1 MEYRF
6 LTQTRIEDTI
16 NLLLIFQCIGIALF
30 FVSLVA
36 WTRNK
41 KWHTISSISAMGS
54 ALFSAIVFSGA
65 VALSSINPYD
75 ALFTDLE
82 ANRLQYILMACG
94 IVAVII
100 GIALVTTGLVWKK
113 KKLLDEQMRISALA
127 LQGLLLFLAG
137 MSVII
142 LQFR

>member
-16 NLLLIFQCIGIALF
+16 NLLLIFLCIGVALF
-30 FVSLVA
+30 FVGLVA
-36 WTRNK
+36 WTRDK
-41 KWHTISSISAMGS
+41 KWHTISSISSIGS
-54 ALFSAIVFSGA
+54 AIFSAVVSGGA
-65 VALSSINPYD
+65 IALSSVNPYD
-75 ALFTDLE
+75 ELFTDLE

-94 IVAVII
+94 ILAVII
-100 GIALVTTGLVWKK
+100 GIALVTTGIVWKK
-113 KKLLDEQMRISALA
+113 KQLLDERMRISALA